1 MKFATIVLLG
11 VLLLASLPA
20 MLADE
25 KGGGP
30 AGAGE
35 VVLSFTNGGASTDS
49 VCIFFPLLL
58 GDLKLGSLFAP
69 SDAPVV
75 DKEHAHLIWVSDYTG
90 EQVASFDGSAF
101 TLFLIPTGTGTI
113 YFKENPGER
122 IWTNMDDRSSWG
134 EPVARFVRKAG
145 IFKSLDGGNSGTMV
159 NTAELVSSKSFKLNG
174 KMFNFKDLIPHGMT
188 CFETGSGSEE
198 NGTCIAVGG
207 GL

>member
-90 EQVASFDGSAF
+90 EPVPSGSAF
-101 TLFLIPTGTGTI
+101 TLFLIPTGTGTM
-113 YFKENPGER
+113 YFKERPEER
-122 IWTNMDDRSSWG
+122 IWTNYADRSSWG

-145 IFKSLDGGNSGTMV
+145 IFQSLDGGTSGTMIG
-159 NTAELVSSKSFKLNG
+159 TSELVSSKPFKLNG

-188 CFETGSGSEE
+188 CYETGSGTEE
-198 NGTCIAVGG
+198 NGACVAVGG
-207 GL
+207 GF